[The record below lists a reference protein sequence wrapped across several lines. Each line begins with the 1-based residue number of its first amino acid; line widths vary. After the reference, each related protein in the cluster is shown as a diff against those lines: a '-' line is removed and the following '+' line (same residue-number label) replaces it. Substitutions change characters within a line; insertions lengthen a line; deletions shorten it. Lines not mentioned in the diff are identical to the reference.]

1 MIRFVID
8 NDINTWLELSKEV
21 EPLFG
26 DMAGSADFKNGI
38 VHCISASSALCVEND
53 GREIEG
59 IIAFDKAANEI
70 CWLAVRNKARSKGYG
85 RQLLDAAL
93 GHLDRSR
100 PVIVQTFAP
109 DVKEGEAARKLYLR
123 FGFVDFKDAG
133 KNPAGVDT
141 VIMVLKAQGQ

>member
-1 MIRFVID
+1 MIRFITD

-26 DMAGSADFKNGI
+26 EMAASEDFKNGI
-38 VHCISASSALCVEND
+38 THCISASSALCVENKKC
-53 GREIEG
+53 EIEG
-59 IIAFDKAANEI
+59 IVAFDKAANEI
-70 CWLAVRNKARSKGYG
+70 CWLAVRNRARSKGYG

-109 DVKEGEAARKLYLR
+109 NVKEGEAARQLYLR
-123 FGFVDFKDAG
+123 HGFADLKDAG

-141 VIMVLKAQGQ
+141 VIMVLQAQGQ